1 MDNTPRDNEASQSH
15 SQEPILPAT
24 RSDNGSDAPP
34 PPVSTN
40 RGPMDQTSP
49 DVATGSTPLTRHD
62 D

>member
-1 MDNTPRDNEASQSH
+1 
-15 SQEPILPAT
+15 LPAT